1 MVVMKKVKTIL
12 YGAALLLLVN
22 ACDSILD
29 REVVLSLTEDD
40 VLTLYNNTQSR
51 AVAIYN
57 YLPSGFRCVDGAM
70 MASASD
76 EAEYTLETSSIQ
88 MFNVG
93 SWNAKNNPDGGSWW
107 NNFRG
112 IYLVNHFLANSDNL
126 DLEMYRLNPDDIG
139 HEQYQNRLDNIK
151 RWKYEA
157 RFLRAYFYF
166 ELIKRYGGVPVI
178 TRPVEIGDSFPRN
191 TLDSCVNFI
200 VKECDDI
207 AWGLPVKYTEQEN
220 LGRATRGAVLALKSR
235 VLLYAASDLFNSPE
249 KWASGYANKDLISV
263 KPIDRK
269 ERWKRA
275 ADAAKNVIDLTDAG
289 YALSNNYQGVFR
301 SYTDAEI
308 ILARRDGASNDF
320 EKANYPV
327 GYDLGNSGNTPSLNL
342 LDDYEMLDGTAFDW
356 NNKNHAANP
365 YRGRD
370 PRLAFTI
377 LSNMTKF
384 NGRPV
389 ECWTGGRDGKG
400 VPRATKTGQYLLK
413 YIDPELNLLE
423 GRTSVHT
430 WVLIRLAEVYLNY
443 IEALNEYQPAHSDIK
458 IYYNKIRQREG
469 IKMPELPDGLDQDAV
484 RQKIRHERRIELAF
498 EDHRLWD
505 ARRWMI
511 AADNEKG
518 KGVLNIPLRGLEIL
532 NRGGVPSYTPIEIE
546 KRNFEPKM
554 YLYPIP
560 QGDLDIAGWSQN
572 PLW

>member
-29 REVVLSLTEDD
+29 REVVLSLTEDN

-151 RWKYEA
+151 RWKYEV

>member
-12 YGAALLLLVN
+12 YGAALLLLVS

-151 RWKYEA
+151 RWKYEV

-200 VKECDDI
+200 IKECDDI
-207 AWGLPVKYTEQEN
+207 ALGLPIKYTEQEN

-263 KPIDRK
+263 EPIDRK

-275 ADAAKNVIDLTDAG
+275 ADAAKDVIDLADAG

-365 YRGRD
+365 YKGRD

-430 WVLIRLAEVYLNY
+430 WILIRLAEVYLNY
-443 IEALNEYQPAHSDIK
+443 IEALNEYQPTHSDIK
-458 IYYNKIRQREG
+458 IYYDKIRRREG

-511 AADNEKG
+511 AADNEMG

-532 NRGGVPSYTPIEIE
+532 NRGGVPSYSPIEIE

>member
-151 RWKYEA
+151 RWKYEV

-430 WVLIRLAEVYLNY
+430 WVLIRLAELYLNY

>member
-1 MVVMKKVKTIL
+1 MKKVKTIL

-151 RWKYEA
+151 RWKYEV

-342 LDDYEMLDGTAFDW
+342 LDDYEMLDRTAFDW

>member
-1 MVVMKKVKTIL
+1 MKKVKTIL

-151 RWKYEA
+151 RWKYEV

-178 TRPVEIGDSFPRN
+178 TRPVEIGDSFPRK

>member
-151 RWKYEA
+151 RWKYEV

-518 KGVLNIPLRGLEIL
+518 KGVLNIPLHGLEIL

>member
-1 MVVMKKVKTIL
+1 MKKVKTIL

-151 RWKYEA
+151 RWKYEV

-207 AWGLPVKYTEQEN
+207 ALGLPIKYTEQEN

-269 ERWKRA
+269 ERWKKA
-275 ADAAKNVIDLTDAG
+275 ADAAKDVIDLTDAG

-320 EKANYPV
+320 EKTNYPV

-365 YRGRD
+365 YKGRD
-370 PRLAFTI
+370 PRLALTI

-430 WVLIRLAEVYLNY
+430 WILIRLAEVYLNY
-443 IEALNEYQPAHSDIK
+443 IEALNEYQPTHSDIK
-458 IYYNKIRQREG
+458 IYYDKIRRREG

-511 AADNEKG
+511 AADNEMG

-532 NRGGVPSYTPIEIE
+532 NRGGVPSYSPIEIE

>member
-1 MVVMKKVKTIL
+1 MKKVKTIL

-151 RWKYEA
+151 RWKYEV

-356 NNKNHAANP
+356 SNKNHAANP
-365 YRGRD
+365 YKGRD

-430 WVLIRLAEVYLNY
+430 WILIRLAEVYLNY

-458 IYYNKIRQREG
+458 IYYDKIRRREG
-469 IKMPELPDGLDQDAV
+469 IKMPVLPDGLDQDAV

-511 AADNEKG
+511 AADNEMG

-532 NRGGVPSYTPIEIE
+532 NRGGVPSYRPIEIE

>member
-151 RWKYEA
+151 RWKYEV

-275 ADAAKNVIDLTDAG
+275 ADAAKDVIDLTDAG

-458 IYYNKIRQREG
+458 IYYDKIRQREG

-505 ARRWMI
+505 VRRWMI

>member
-1 MVVMKKVKTIL
+1 MKKVKTIL

-151 RWKYEA
+151 RWKYEV

-207 AWGLPVKYTEQEN
+207 ALGLPIKYTEQEN

-249 KWASGYANKDLISV
+249 KWASDYANKDLISV
-263 KPIDRK
+263 KTIDRK

-275 ADAAKNVIDLTDAG
+275 ADAAKDVIDLADAG
-289 YALSNNYQGVFR
+289 YALSNNYQGIFR
-301 SYTDAEI
+301 SYTDTEI

-356 NNKNHAANP
+356 SNKNHAANP
-365 YRGRD
+365 YKGRD

-430 WVLIRLAEVYLNY
+430 WILIRLAEVYLNY

-458 IYYNKIRQREG
+458 IYYDKIRRREG
-469 IKMPELPDGLDQDAV
+469 IKMPVLPDRLDQDAV

-511 AADNEKG
+511 AADNEMG

-532 NRGGVPSYTPIEIE
+532 NRGGVPSYRPIEIE

>member
-1 MVVMKKVKTIL
+1 MKKVKTIL

-151 RWKYEA
+151 RWKYEV

-301 SYTDAEI
+301 SYTDAER

>member
-1 MVVMKKVKTIL
+1 MKKVKTIL

-40 VLTLYNNTQSR
+40 VLTLFNNTQSR

-151 RWKYEA
+151 RWKYEV

>member
-1 MVVMKKVKTIL
+1 MKKVKTIL

-76 EAEYTLETSSIQ
+76 EAEYTLEKSSIQ

-151 RWKYEA
+151 RWKYEV

>member
-1 MVVMKKVKTIL
+1 MKKVKTIL
-12 YGAALLLLVN
+12 YGAALLLLVS

-151 RWKYEA
+151 RWKYEV

-200 VKECDDI
+200 IKECDDI
-207 AWGLPVKYTEQEN
+207 ALGLPIKYTEQEN

-263 KPIDRK
+263 EPIDRK

-275 ADAAKNVIDLTDAG
+275 ADAAKDVIDLADAG

-365 YRGRD
+365 YKGRD

-430 WVLIRLAEVYLNY
+430 WILIRLAEVYLNY
-443 IEALNEYQPAHSDIK
+443 IEALNEYQPTHSDIK
-458 IYYNKIRQREG
+458 IYYDKIRRREG
-469 IKMPELPDGLDQDAV
+469 IKMPELPNGLDQDAV

-511 AADNEKG
+511 AADNEMG

-532 NRGGVPSYTPIEIE
+532 NRGGVPSYSPIEIE

>member
-1 MVVMKKVKTIL
+1 MKKVKTIL

-275 ADAAKNVIDLTDAG
+275 ADAAKDVIDLTDAG

-458 IYYNKIRQREG
+458 IYYDKIRQREG

-505 ARRWMI
+505 VRRWMI

>member
-1 MVVMKKVKTIL
+1 MKKVKTIL

-151 RWKYEA
+151 RWKYEV

-207 AWGLPVKYTEQEN
+207 AWELPVKYTEQEN

-458 IYYNKIRQREG
+458 IYYDKIRQREG

>member
-1 MVVMKKVKTIL
+1 MKKVKTIL

-29 REVVLSLTEDD
+29 REVVLSLTEED

-151 RWKYEA
+151 RWKYEV

>member
-1 MVVMKKVKTIL
+1 MKKVKTIL

-151 RWKYEA
+151 RWKYEV

-546 KRNFEPKM
+546 KEILNLKCIYILFHKEIWILLGGVKIRYGNNM
-554 YLYPIP
+554 
-560 QGDLDIAGWSQN
+560 
-572 PLW
+572 

>member
-1 MVVMKKVKTIL
+1 MKKVKTIL

-151 RWKYEA
+151 RWKYEV

-207 AWGLPVKYTEQEN
+207 ALGLPIKYTEQEN

-249 KWASGYANKDLISV
+249 KWASDYANKDLISV
-263 KPIDRK
+263 KTIDRK

-275 ADAAKNVIDLTDAG
+275 ADAAKDVIDLADAG
-289 YALSNNYQGVFR
+289 YALSNNYQGIFR
-301 SYTDAEI
+301 SYTDTEI

-365 YRGRD
+365 YKGRD

-430 WVLIRLAEVYLNY
+430 WILIRLAEVYLNY

-458 IYYNKIRQREG
+458 IYYDKIRRREG
-469 IKMPELPDGLDQDAV
+469 IKMPVLPDGLDQDAV

-511 AADNEKG
+511 AADNEMG

-532 NRGGVPSYTPIEIE
+532 NRGGVPSYRPIEIE

>member
-1 MVVMKKVKTIL
+1 MKKVKTIL

-151 RWKYEA
+151 RWKYEV

-220 LGRATRGAVLALKSR
+220 LGRATRGGVLALKSR

>member
-1 MVVMKKVKTIL
+1 MKKVKTIL

-22 ACDSILD
+22 AYDSILD

-151 RWKYEA
+151 RWKYEV

-207 AWGLPVKYTEQEN
+207 ALGLPIKYTEQEN

-269 ERWKRA
+269 ERWKKA
-275 ADAAKNVIDLTDAG
+275 ADAAKDVIDLTDAG

-320 EKANYPV
+320 EKTNYPV

-365 YRGRD
+365 YKGRD

-430 WVLIRLAEVYLNY
+430 WILIRLAEVYLNY
-443 IEALNEYQPAHSDIK
+443 IEALNEYQPTHSDIK
-458 IYYNKIRQREG
+458 IYYDKIRRREG

-511 AADNEKG
+511 AADNEMG

-532 NRGGVPSYTPIEIE
+532 NRGGVPSYSPIEIE

>member
-1 MVVMKKVKTIL
+1 MKKVKTIL

-151 RWKYEA
+151 RWKYEV

-532 NRGGVPSYTPIEIE
+532 NRGECLRILLL
-546 KRNFEPKM
+546 K
-554 YLYPIP
+554 
-560 QGDLDIAGWSQN
+560 
-572 PLW
+572 

>member
-1 MVVMKKVKTIL
+1 MKKVKTIL

-151 RWKYEA
+151 RWKYEV

-207 AWGLPVKYTEQEN
+207 ALGLPIKYTEQEN

-249 KWASGYANKDLISV
+249 KWASDYANKDLISV
-263 KPIDRK
+263 KTIDRK

-275 ADAAKNVIDLTDAG
+275 ADAAKDVIDLTDAG
-289 YALSNNYQGVFR
+289 YALSNNYQGIFR
-301 SYTDAEI
+301 SYTDTEI

-356 NNKNHAANP
+356 SNKNHAANP
-365 YRGRD
+365 YKGRD

-430 WVLIRLAEVYLNY
+430 WILIRLAEVYLNY

-458 IYYNKIRQREG
+458 IYYDKIRRREG
-469 IKMPELPDGLDQDAV
+469 IKMPVLPDGLDQDAV

-511 AADNEKG
+511 AADNEMG

-532 NRGGVPSYTPIEIE
+532 NRGGVPSYRPIEIE

>member
-151 RWKYEA
+151 RWTYEV

>member
-1 MVVMKKVKTIL
+1 MKKVKTIL

-151 RWKYEA
+151 RWKYEV

-200 VKECDDI
+200 VRECDDI
-207 AWGLPVKYTEQEN
+207 ALGLPVKYTEQEN

-275 ADAAKNVIDLTDAG
+275 ADAAKDVIDLTDAG

-301 SYTDAEI
+301 SYTDVEI

-365 YRGRD
+365 YKGRD

-430 WVLIRLAEVYLNY
+430 WILIRLAEVYLNY
-443 IEALNEYQPAHSDIK
+443 IEALNEYQPTHSDIK
-458 IYYNKIRQREG
+458 IYYDKIRRREG
-469 IKMPELPDGLDQDAV
+469 IKMPVLPDGLDQDAV

-511 AADNEKG
+511 AADNEMG

-532 NRGGVPSYTPIEIE
+532 NRDGVPSYSPIEIE

>member
-1 MVVMKKVKTIL
+1 MKKVKTIL

-151 RWKYEA
+151 RWKYEV

-207 AWGLPVKYTEQEN
+207 ALGLPIKYTEQEN
-220 LGRATRGAVLALKSR
+220 LGRALKSR

-249 KWASGYANKDLISV
+249 KWASDYANKDLISV
-263 KPIDRK
+263 KTIDRK

-275 ADAAKNVIDLTDAG
+275 ADAAKDVIDLADAG
-289 YALSNNYQGVFR
+289 YALSNNYQGIFR
-301 SYTDAEI
+301 SYTDTEI

-356 NNKNHAANP
+356 SNKNHAANP
-365 YRGRD
+365 YKGRD

-430 WVLIRLAEVYLNY
+430 WILIRLAEVYLNY

-458 IYYNKIRQREG
+458 IYYDKIRRREG
-469 IKMPELPDGLDQDAV
+469 IKMPVLPDGLDQDAV

-511 AADNEKG
+511 AADNEMG

-532 NRGGVPSYTPIEIE
+532 NRGGVPSYRPIEIE

>member
-1 MVVMKKVKTIL
+1 MKKVKTIL

-151 RWKYEA
+151 RWKYEV

-546 KRNFEPKM
+546 KRILNLKCIYILFHKEIWILLGGVKIRYGNNM
-554 YLYPIP
+554 
-560 QGDLDIAGWSQN
+560 
-572 PLW
+572 

>member
-458 IYYNKIRQREG
+458 IYYDKIRQREG

-498 EDHRLWD
+498 EDHRLLD
-505 ARRWMI
+505 VRRWMI

>member
-1 MVVMKKVKTIL
+1 MKKVKTIL
-12 YGAALLLLVN
+12 YGAAVLLLVN

-151 RWKYEA
+151 RWKYEV

-308 ILARRDGASNDF
+308 FLARRDGASNDF
-320 EKANYPV
+320 EKSNYPV

-560 QGDLDIAGWSQN
+560 QGDLDIAGWSKN

>member
-1 MVVMKKVKTIL
+1 MKKVKTIL

-151 RWKYEA
+151 RWKYEV

-249 KWASGYANKDLISV
+249 KWASGYANKDLI
-263 KPIDRK
+263 
-269 ERWKRA
+269 
-275 ADAAKNVIDLTDAG
+275 AG

>member
-1 MVVMKKVKTIL
+1 MKKVKTIL

-126 DLEMYRLNPDDIG
+126 DLEMYRLNPDNIG

-151 RWKYEA
+151 RWKYEV

-207 AWGLPVKYTEQEN
+207 ALGLPFKYTEQEN

-249 KWASGYANKDLISV
+249 KWASDYANKDLISV

-275 ADAAKNVIDLTDAG
+275 ADAAKDVIDLADAG
-289 YALSNNYQGVFR
+289 YALSNNYQGIFR
-301 SYTDAEI
+301 SYTDTEI

-356 NNKNHAANP
+356 SNKNHAANP
-365 YRGRD
+365 YKGRD

-430 WVLIRLAEVYLNY
+430 WILIRLAEVYLNY
-443 IEALNEYQPAHSDIK
+443 IEALNEYQPTHSDIK
-458 IYYNKIRQREG
+458 IYYDKIRRREG
-469 IKMPELPDGLDQDAV
+469 IKMPVLPDGLDQDAV

-511 AADNEKG
+511 AADNEMG

-532 NRGGVPSYTPIEIE
+532 NRGGVPSYSPIEIE

>member
-1 MVVMKKVKTIL
+1 MKKVKTIL

-151 RWKYEA
+151 RWKYEV

-207 AWGLPVKYTEQEN
+207 ALGLPIKYTEQEN

-269 ERWKRA
+269 ERWKKA
-275 ADAAKNVIDLTDAG
+275 ADAAKDVIDLTDAG

>member
-1 MVVMKKVKTIL
+1 MKKVKTIL

-151 RWKYEA
+151 RWKYEV

-443 IEALNEYQPAHSDIK
+443 IEALNEYPPAHSDIK

>member
-1 MVVMKKVKTIL
+1 MKKVKTIL

-151 RWKYEA
+151 RWKYEV

-207 AWGLPVKYTEQEN
+207 ALGLPIKYTEQEN

-249 KWASGYANKDLISV
+249 KWASDYANKDLISV
-263 KPIDRK
+263 KTIDRK

-275 ADAAKNVIDLTDAG
+275 ADAAKDVIDLADAG
-289 YALSNNYQGVFR
+289 YALSNNYQGIFR
-301 SYTDAEI
+301 SYTDTEI

-356 NNKNHAANP
+356 SNKNHAANP
-365 YRGRD
+365 YKERD

-430 WVLIRLAEVYLNY
+430 WILIRLAEVYLNY

-458 IYYNKIRQREG
+458 IYYDKIRRREG
-469 IKMPELPDGLDQDAV
+469 IKMPVLPDGLDQDAV

-511 AADNEKG
+511 AADNEMG

-532 NRGGVPSYTPIEIE
+532 NRGGVPSYRPIEIE

>member
-1 MVVMKKVKTIL
+1 MKKVKTIL

-151 RWKYEA
+151 RWKYGV

-207 AWGLPVKYTEQEN
+207 ALGLPIKYTEQEN

-249 KWASGYANKDLISV
+249 KWASDYANKDLISV
-263 KPIDRK
+263 KTIDRK

-275 ADAAKNVIDLTDAG
+275 ADAAKDVIDLADAG
-289 YALSNNYQGVFR
+289 YALSNNYQGIFR
-301 SYTDAEI
+301 SYTDTEI

-356 NNKNHAANP
+356 SNKNHAANP
-365 YRGRD
+365 YKGRD

-430 WVLIRLAEVYLNY
+430 WILIRLAEVYLNY

-458 IYYNKIRQREG
+458 IYYDKIRRREG
-469 IKMPELPDGLDQDAV
+469 IKMPVLPDGLDQDAV

-511 AADNEKG
+511 AADNEMG

-532 NRGGVPSYTPIEIE
+532 NRGGVPSYRPIEIE

>member
-1 MVVMKKVKTIL
+1 MKKVKTIL

-151 RWKYEA
+151 RWKYEV

-207 AWGLPVKYTEQEN
+207 ALGLPIKYTEQEN

-269 ERWKRA
+269 ERWKKA
-275 ADAAKNVIDLTDAG
+275 ADAAKDVIDLTDAG

-320 EKANYPV
+320 EKTNYPV

-365 YRGRD
+365 YKGRD

-430 WVLIRLAEVYLNY
+430 WILIRLAEVYLNY
-443 IEALNEYQPAHSDIK
+443 IEALNEYQPTHSDIK
-458 IYYNKIRQREG
+458 IYYDKIRRREG

-511 AADNEKG
+511 AADNEMG

-532 NRGGVPSYTPIEIE
+532 NRGGVPSYSPIEIE

>member
-275 ADAAKNVIDLTDAG
+275 ADAAKDVIDLTDAG

-458 IYYNKIRQREG
+458 IYYDKIRQREG

-505 ARRWMI
+505 VRRWMI

>member
-1 MVVMKKVKTIL
+1 MKKVKTIL

-151 RWKYEA
+151 RWKYEV

-166 ELIKRYGGVPVI
+166 ELIKRYGGVLVI